1 MQEKIIILHVED
13 SHLSQELFK
22 RIVQDRDDIKLVQAD
37 GVIEAIYLLGSM
49 RRVDFAVLDYKLPV
63 YSIEEVIKILKKRKI
78 PYIILTGYDS
88 EDLAEEFEIEQA
100 LTSRREQ
107 GKHVIPVPAFE
118 IKKEFSGY
126 FLDPLQILRRKG
138 KGNYQ
143 LVGEKSVVRPTFSY
157 LGKYTISDYAIFQ
170 IVEYLLYQIE
180 GINKISRFRVE
191 NTQGGIYMEIDLILV
206 YGYAINP
213 LVRKV
218 YDKISTEIEK
228 HTALTVKTINITIK
242 SLVAG

>member
-88 EDLAEEFEIEQA
+88 EDLAEEFEIEDIYHKPM
-100 LTSRREQ
+100 S
-107 GKHVIPVPAFE
+107 
-118 IKKEFSGY
+118 KE
-126 FLDPLQILRRKG
+126 
-138 KGNYQ
+138 
-143 LVGEKSVVRPTFSY
+143 TFNQV
-157 LGKYTISDYAIFQ
+157 L
-170 IVEYLLYQIE
+170 E
-180 GINKISRFRVE
+180 
-191 NTQGGIYMEIDLILV
+191 
-206 YGYAINP
+206 
-213 LVRKV
+213 RKV
-218 YDKISTEIEK
+218 S
-228 HTALTVKTINITIK
+228 
-242 SLVAG
+242 